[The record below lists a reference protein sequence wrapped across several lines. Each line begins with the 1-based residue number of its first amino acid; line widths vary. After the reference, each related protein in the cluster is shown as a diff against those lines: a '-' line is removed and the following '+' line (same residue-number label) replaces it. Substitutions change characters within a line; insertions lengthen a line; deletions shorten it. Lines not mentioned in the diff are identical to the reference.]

1 MENLQMKLYLNDNQ
15 RTYLLEIL
23 KASENNAVNGK
34 DQELAVAFNDLY
46 EKIKPENSGYIS
58 LNRGEAE
65 TIFEFCE
72 IVRRSLDNALSFL
85 NKDTERSK
93 EELDELK
100 NKTTTAKDE
109 IEQVATQLQEKIR
122 KNPV

>member
-1 MENLQMKLYLNDNQ
+1 MKLYLNDNQ

>member
-1 MENLQMKLYLNDNQ
+1 MESLRMKLYLNDNQ